1 MHPAHAGRF
10 RPSHGDRVRARTEQA
25 APRLS
30 PCFPPSSQQKGRRGM
45 SFHGGETRPA
55 PGAPAPGQWFW
66 GRRPHAQRPLPLPLV
81 HIQGQGKTIASS
93 ARLSNHRELWV
104 RPDSAE
110 SKTGFKYGGHRPA
123 GRAAGSPTK
132 LTVSVTLRSLLLDLC
147 TRPNC
152 LPGPSPAAGEG
163 RDGGRPRSPGGP
175 PATAAGTGPVLLSP
189 KGADRLSSM

>member
-10 RPSHGDRVRARTEQA
+10 RPSHGDRVRAGTEQA

-55 PGAPAPGQWFW
+55 PGAPAPGQRFW

-81 HIQGQGKTIASS
+81 HIQGQGKTVASS

-110 SKTGFKYGGHRPA
+110 SKAGFKYGGHRPA
-123 GRAAGSPTK
+123 GRAGRQPHQAHSICHIAVP
-132 LTVSVTLRSLLLDLC
+132 S
-147 TRPNC
+147 
-152 LPGPSPAAGEG
+152 PGPLHSSQLPPGAQPGHRGGQGWGAAAEPRRAARHGRWDWPSP
-163 RDGGRPRSPGGP
+163 S
-175 PATAAGTGPVLLSP
+175 LSE
-189 KGADRLSSM
+189 RR